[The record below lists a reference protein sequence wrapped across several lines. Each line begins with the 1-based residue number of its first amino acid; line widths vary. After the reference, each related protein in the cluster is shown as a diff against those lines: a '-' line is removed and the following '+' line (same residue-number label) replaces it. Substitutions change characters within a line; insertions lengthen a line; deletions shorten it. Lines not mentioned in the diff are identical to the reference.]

1 MIGVCVG
8 LSSINFALNQRYEI
22 AIIAILFAAIIDG
35 LDGRIARLIRGTS
48 KVGKELDSLTDV
60 ISFGVAPAFIMYFW
74 TLNTLGKI
82 GWLLSLIYVVC
93 VALRLA
99 RFNISSGG
107 EVSWKDNFFQGVPSP
122 AGGIL
127 VLTPL
132 VNLFS
137 INFEI
142 LTPYIFILVSILL
155 ISKVPTYS
163 MKKIVVPRSTT
174 VFLLFGIVLL
184 FGLLLVFT
192 FEVIVISCMVYILSI
207 PISIYHYVKLKK
219 KYSITSGNEDDELED
234 VL

>member
-1 MIGVCVG
+1 M
-8 LSSINFALNQRYEI
+8 
-22 AIIAILFAAIIDG
+22 
-35 LDGRIARLIRGTS
+35 
-48 KVGKELDSLTDV
+48 
-60 ISFGVAPAFIMYFW
+60 
-74 TLNTLGKI
+74 
-82 GWLLSLIYVVC
+82 
-93 VALRLA
+93 
-99 RFNISSGG
+99 
-107 EVSWKDNFFQGVPSP
+107 PSP

-132 VNLFS
+132 VLDLSGVNLFS